1 MNKDFDFFLLLSA
14 LAILLVLWL
23 IVRTLKSH
31 SQNPPVIKNTGGGEQ
46 SGRRI
51 DRVQVRKVK
60 PSIKEKKIDPE
71 PKPSRAVCYCFR
83 CADGL
88 PFAVIRVSAIGA
100 QTWGASKNLS
110 LSLLRFIDRCIPTE
124 PDESLLIHLIRKADP
139 NASLTVEAFDEKG
152 NALSGTYPSGLKVS
166 DFPTYHSFDRDELQ
180 SWTLE
185 SLSSAYREA
194 FRCCQ
199 AHEMASLI
207 KAELTRLDSEMHE
220 QASESFRLAQRY
232 LKLTQIL
239 NEKDFYKRSSLWI
252 SYWSLT
258 DQSSTHTSDELNR
271 LERLVI
277 SQTFVQTQKLPFLLI
292 CTPKSSGKCYNALN
306 Y

>member
-23 IVRTLKSH
+23 IVRTLKAH
-31 SQNPPVIKNTGGGEQ
+31 SQSTPVIKNTGTGER

-51 DRVQVRKVK
+51 DRVQVRKDRPAVE
-60 PSIKEKKIDPE
+60 EKKLAPE
-71 PKPSRAVCYCFR
+71 PKACRALCYCFR

-100 QTWGASKNLS
+100 QVWGAPKNLS
-110 LSLLRFIDRCIPTE
+110 QSLLRFIDSCIQTE
-124 PDESLLIHLIRKADP
+124 PDECLLIHLVRTADP

-152 NALSGTYPSGLKVS
+152 NALAGPYPSGLKVC

-194 FRCCQ
+194 FQRCQ
-199 AHEMASLI
+199 PHEMASLI
-207 KAELTRLDSEMHE
+207 KEESIQSHSE
-220 QASESFRLAQRY
+220 AFAPYSETYQLARSY
-232 LKLTQIL
+232 LFLIHII
-239 NEKDFYKRSSLWI
+239 NEKDFYKRCSLWML
-252 SYWSLT
+252 YWSLK
-258 DQSSTHTSDELNR
+258 DQWRFCLSEELNR

>member
-14 LAILLVLWL
+14 LAILLLLWL
-23 IVRTLKSH
+23 IVRTLKGH
-31 SQNPPVIKNTGGGEQ
+31 SQNPPVIKNTGGGER

-51 DRVQVRKVK
+51 DRVQVRKDE
-60 PSIKEKKIDPE
+60 PRDEGKKVDPE
-71 PKPSRAVCYCFR
+71 PKPCRALCYCFR
-83 CADGL
+83 CADGQ
-88 PFAVIRVSAIGA
+88 PFAVIRVTAIGA

-110 LSLLRFIDRCIPTE
+110 LSLLRFIDRCIQTE

-139 NASLTVEAFDEKG
+139 NESLTVEAFDEKG
-152 NALSGTYPSGLKVS
+152 NAQAGTYLSGLKVS

-199 AHEMASLI
+199 PHEMASLI
-207 KAELTRLDSEMHE
+207 KAELTRLDSEMHA

-232 LKLTQIL
+232 LKLTHIL

-252 SYWSLT
+252 SYWSLK
-258 DQSSTHTSDELNR
+258 DQSSTHTCDELKR

>member
-23 IVRTLKSH
+23 IVRTLKGH
-31 SQNPPVIKNTGGGEQ
+31 SQNPPVIKNTEGGEQ

-51 DRVQVRKVK
+51 DRVQVRKDRPRVE
-60 PSIKEKKIDPE
+60 EKKVDPE
-71 PKPSRAVCYCFR
+71 PKPRRALCYCFR
-83 CADGL
+83 CADGQ
-88 PFAVIRVSAIGA
+88 PFAVIRVTAIGA
-100 QTWGASKNLS
+100 QTWGVSKHLS
-110 LSLLRFIDRCIPTE
+110 LSLLRFIDRCILTE

-166 DFPTYHSFDRDELQ
+166 DFPIYHSFDHDELR

-194 FRCCQ
+194 FRRCQ

-207 KAELTRLDSEMHE
+207 KAESARIDSEIHA
-220 QASESFRLAQRY
+220 QISESFLLAQRY
-232 LKLTQIL
+232 LKLIQIL
-239 NEKDFYKRSSLWI
+239 KEKDFYRRSSLWI
-252 SYWSLT
+252 SYWLLA
-258 DQSSTHTSDELNR
+258 DQSSTHTCDELNR